1 MFQLLYNIKS
11 EKVDYF
17 NSQLIKVL
25 NKKNIQFLN
34 PKDYSCNEI
43 LKECEVLTKENHK
56 IYWDYGHYTLDGAK
70 YFGKK
75 IFNSNWFNLKN

>member
-1 MFQLLYNIKS
+1 MTLSEDLFQ
-11 EKVDYF
+11 
-17 NSQLIKVL
+17 
-25 NKKNIQFLN
+25 KNIQFLN